1 MTATKDQATVHA
13 RVLRVIA
20 DLPAIGKDS
29 ELSAPGMKF
38 KYRGIE
44 DVMRVLR
51 PLLAEH
57 GVHLVPAH
65 RVVDDQRWETT
76 QGNRSTR
83 HRHVTLETTWT
94 VWGADGD
101 SFEAVTVSEGK
112 DSADKALNKAMTASL
127 KYAVLQVFAVA
138 DGDDDD
144 DGDGDPSVYH
154 HDDVRSAPT
163 PLNELVGL
171 KGELQRRGLYDDVR
185 AWALQEGVDLSSATP
200 DEDVQ
205 RVLDHARSLLSVPV
219 DSPPEPA

>member
-57 GVHLVPAH
+57 GVHLVPDH

-112 DSADKALNKAMTASL
+112 DSADKALNKAMTAAL

-138 DGDDDD
+138 DGED
-144 DGDGDPSVYH
+144 DGEDDPSVYH

-205 RVLDHARSLLSVPV
+205 RVLDHARSLLSEPV

>member
-138 DGDDDD
+138 DGDDD
-144 DGDGDPSVYH
+144 GDGDPSVYH

-205 RVLDHARSLLSVPV
+205 RVLDHARSLLRCFLHAS
-219 DSPPEPA
+219 PEPA

>member
-1 MTATKDQATVHA
+1 MTATKDQPTSVHA

-44 DVMRVLR
+44 DVIRVLR

-138 DGDDDD
+138 DGDDD
-144 DGDGDPSVYH
+144 GDGDPSVYH
-154 HDDVRSAPT
+154 HGDVRSVPT

>member
-1 MTATKDQATVHA
+1 MTATKDQPTSVHA
-13 RVLRVIA
+13 RVLRVVA

-29 ELSAPGMKF
+29 LNCPPRHEVQVP
-38 KYRGIE
+38 GIE
-44 DVMRVLR
+44 DVIRVLR

-127 KYAVLQVFAVA
+127 KYAVLQKCS
-138 DGDDDD
+138 
-144 DGDGDPSVYH
+144 PW
-154 HDDVRSAPT
+154 PT
-163 PLNELVGL
+163 ATTTGTAT
-171 KGELQRRGLYDDVR
+171 R
-185 AWALQEGVDLSSATP
+185 ACTTMATS
-200 DEDVQ
+200 
-205 RVLDHARSLLSVPV
+205 ARSRPV
-219 DSPPEPA
+219 ERAGWAQG